1 MEREAIFSSIIKKN
15 SSSKLFYNPNFA
27 IIRKSIILCKSLLL
41 KSLSNEG
48 FIMMNHIPQ
57 GKYKAYPQINLPD
70 RIWPTKTI
78 TKAPYWCSVDL
89 RDGNQALINPMSMD
103 KKLELFR
110 LLLKLGFKEIE
121 VGFPSASKVEF
132 DFLRHLVDNNLIPD
146 DVTVQVLVQAR
157 EHLIAKTFEA
167 LNGVKKATV
176 HLYNS
181 TSIAQRK
188 IVFGKSKKE
197 IIALALEGIDLIKRY
212 EKKHNGE
219 IFLEYS
225 PESFTGTELEFA
237 AEICN
242 KVTTQWGISASRKVI
257 INLPS
262 TVEMATPNIYADQ
275 IEWMSRHLDSRE
287 NIIISTHTHNDRGTS
302 VAATELA
309 LLAGADRVE
318 GTLLSNG
325 ERTGNVDIITLALNM
340 TTQGINS
347 KLDFSKIDEV
357 LDIVERATEI
367 ETHVRHPYVGKLV
380 YTAFS
385 GSHQDA
391 INKGLAYQK
400 AKEDTFWEV
409 PYLPID
415 PADVGR
421 SYESIIRI
429 NSQSGKGGVA
439 YILEK
444 EFGYQLPKAMHPE
457 VGKLIQAVTDV
468 EGRVLS
474 SNEIVTIFEKTY
486 FEMNGHLSLIDF
498 SVSSDNKVSTCS
510 LTYIHNGKEI
520 QAQGQGN
527 GPIDA
532 CKNALVQ
539 EYKNS
544 FTISSYSEHSCG
556 EQSSAT
562 AIAYIEIE
570 TATTISC
577 FGVGKDSDITI
588 ASIKAMFCALNKA
601 FTN

>member
-1 MEREAIFSSIIKKN
+1 
-15 SSSKLFYNPNFA
+15 
-27 IIRKSIILCKSLLL
+27 
-41 KSLSNEG
+41 
-48 FIMMNHIPQ
+48 MMNQNIPN
-57 GKYKAYPQINLPD
+57 GKYKAYPQIELPN
-70 RIWPTKTI
+70 RVWPTKTI
-78 TKAPYWCSVDL
+78 KKAPQWCSVDL

-132 DFLRHLVDNNLIPD
+132 DFLRRLVDDKLIPD

-157 EHLIAKTFEA
+157 EHLIKKSFEA
-167 LNGVKKATV
+167 LRGVKKATV

-188 IVFGKSKKE
+188 IVFGKTKE
-197 IIALALEGIDLIKRY
+197 EIVALALEGVELVKKY
-212 EKKHNGE
+212 EKEHDGQ

-237 AEICN
+237 AQICN
-242 KVTTQWGISASRKVI
+242 EVTSAWGISNTRKVI

-275 IEWMSRHLDSRE
+275 IEWMGRHLDNRE
-287 NIIISTHTHNDRGTS
+287 NVIISTHTHNDRGTS

-340 TTQGINS
+340 TTQGIDSN
-347 KLDFSKIDEV
+347 LDFSNIDKTLE
-357 LDIVERATEI
+357 IVEHCTEI
-367 ETHVRHPYVGKLV
+367 ETHVRHPYVGELV

-400 AKEDTFWEV
+400 AKEDEFWEV

-457 VGKLIQAVTDV
+457 VGKLVQSLTDV

-474 SNEIVTIFEKTY
+474 SSEIVAIFEKTY
-486 FEMNGHLSLIDF
+486 FEMQGHLSLVDF
-498 SVSSDNKVSTCS
+498 SVSSDNKLSTCS
-510 LTYIHNGKEI
+510 LTYIHNAKEI
-520 QAQGQGN
+520 RAEGQGN

-532 CKNALVQ
+532 CKNALIK
-539 EYKNS
+539 EYKNNFS
-544 FTISSYSEHSCG
+544 ISSYSEHSCG

-577 FGVGKDSDITI
+577 FGVGRDSDIAT